1 MTRCPTST
9 PWARSTASSSCCTS
23 CRPMTMKSGT
33 GSSSN
38 IEARDLTRDCVH
50 RYCNSL
56 SEDEK
61 KELRLF
67 SAQRK
72 RDALGRGTVK
82 QMPVTLPSPA
92 TCELVS
98 VETQNVAIFKYL
110 QRPVLLQCGDSIVGG
125 DICITASRAGVSRVW
140 HPTCF
145 SCSVCEVSAASPLNI
160 FSQSLQSLVKA
171 SCDLEL
177 NFTVSYSSIHP
188 RACLAVIMWKIFS
201 TRKIFT
207 AGETTMRLVWG
218 ELTPEEL

>member
-1 MTRCPTST
+1 MTVTVVRRSTSTSPRCRTTRCPTST

-82 QMPVTLPSPA
+82 QMPVPLPSPA

-98 VETQNVAIFKYL
+98 VRTTECRYLNIYNVLFY
-110 QRPVLLQCGDSIVGG
+110 
-125 DICITASRAGVSRVW
+125 
-140 HPTCF
+140 
-145 SCSVCEVSAASPLNI
+145 CSVATLSWVETSASPPRGRACRGCGTPPASAAPCARSVHRHH
-160 FSQSLQSLVKA
+160 STSSHKVYSL
-171 SCDLEL
+171 
-177 NFTVSYSSIHP
+177 
-188 RACLAVIMWKIFS
+188 W
-201 TRKIFT
+201 
-207 AGETTMRLVWG
+207 
-218 ELTPEEL
+218 